1 MSIIIALIVSVCN
14 IFYSIWYLENAEY
27 KDREKKLKIRKNGRI
42 IIYTGTLMLT
52 CIVYY
57 YFGLK
62 YSIGISFV
70 ISIILQ
76 NKLRNHIS
84 DLTSGLFIVT
94 GVIYSITESIF
105 IPIIISTAVVAF
117 PYLIIYLYGPA
128 LAMVIKTLIEK
139 DNGEESEQKIE
150 VGKLDDIKVLIG
162 IMIFMATKVNMYG
175 VGIIILTV
183 LGVTALFILPK
194 IVYLIICK
202 RKTVMNFTLAPYI
215 LIGIVVYV
223 EVIKKW

>member
-14 IFYSIWYLENAEY
+14 SFYSIWYLENAEY

-62 YSIGISFV
+62 YSIGISFF

-76 NKLRNHIS
+76 DKLRNHIS

-94 GVIYSITESIF
+94 GITYAITESNF
-105 IPIIISTAVVAF
+105 ISILISTAVVAF

-128 LAMVIKTLIEK
+128 LAMVIRTLIEK
-139 DNGEESEQKIE
+139 DDDESEKKIE

-162 IMIFMATKVNMYG
+162 IMIFMATKVSMNG

-194 IVYLIICK
+194 IVYMVIWK
-202 RKTVMNFTLAPYI
+202 RKTLMNFTLAPYI
-215 LIGIVVYV
+215 LIGIVLYV

>member
-62 YSIGISFV
+62 YSIGISFI

-76 NKLRNHIS
+76 DKLRNHIS
-84 DLTSGLFIVT
+84 EHLS
-94 GVIYSITESIF
+94 
-105 IPIIISTAVVAF
+105 
-117 PYLIIYLYGPA
+117 
-128 LAMVIKTLIEK
+128 
-139 DNGEESEQKIE
+139 
-150 VGKLDDIKVLIG
+150 
-162 IMIFMATKVNMYG
+162 
-175 VGIIILTV
+175 
-183 LGVTALFILPK
+183 
-194 IVYLIICK
+194 
-202 RKTVMNFTLAPYI
+202 
-215 LIGIVVYV
+215 
-223 EVIKKW
+223 

>member
-27 KDREKKLKIRKNGRI
+27 KDREKKLKIRKNGRR

-62 YSIGISFV
+62 YSIGISFF

-76 NKLRNHIS
+76 DKLRNHIS

-94 GVIYSITESIF
+94 GITYAITESNYIS
-105 IPIIISTAVVAF
+105 ILISTAVVAF

-128 LAMVIKTLIEK
+128 LAMVIRTLIEK
-139 DNGEESEQKIE
+139 DDDDESEKKIE

-162 IMIFMATKVNMYG
+162 IMIFMATKVSMNG

-194 IVYLIICK
+194 IVYMIICK

-215 LIGIVVYV
+215 LIGIVLYA

>member
-27 KDREKKLKIRKNGRI
+27 KDREKKLKIRKNGRR

-62 YSIGISFV
+62 YSIGISFF

-76 NKLRNHIS
+76 DKLRNHIS

-94 GVIYSITESIF
+94 GITYAITESNF
-105 IPIIISTAVVAF
+105 ISILISTAVVAF

-128 LAMVIKTLIEK
+128 LAMVIRTLIEK
-139 DNGEESEQKIE
+139 DNGDESEKKIE

-162 IMIFMATKVNMYG
+162 IMIFMATKVSMNG

-194 IVYLIICK
+194 IVYQLIWK
-202 RKTVMNFTLAPYI
+202 RKTLMNFTLAPYI
-215 LIGIVVYV
+215 LIGIVLYV

>member
-27 KDREKKLKIRKNGRI
+27 KDREKKLKIRKNGRR

-62 YSIGISFV
+62 YSIGISFF

-76 NKLRNHIS
+76 DKLRNHIS

-94 GVIYSITESIF
+94 GITYAITESNF
-105 IPIIISTAVVAF
+105 ISILISTAVVAF

-128 LAMVIKTLIEK
+128 LAMVIRTLIEK
-139 DNGEESEQKIE
+139 DNGEESEKKIE

-162 IMIFMATKVNMYG
+162 IMIFMATKVSMNG

-194 IVYLIICK
+194 IVYMVIWK
-202 RKTVMNFTLAPYI
+202 RKTLMNFTLAPYI
-215 LIGIVVYV
+215 LIGIVLYV